1 MMPRVQN
8 CPFAGVSRASLLAEH
23 TNALE
28 RVLQL
33 PDDDDAYEAANQKLW
48 EIRQAYC
55 DQLPLV
61 RFCASPFD
69 GLPFDHSIDLDGLDG
84 LWWSAIEPLRPLE
97 FLPRHVVAFTGAMT
111 LVEPLENTVFLVKPG
126 PGAPFVVPWLL
137 ELPGVKA
144 VLCPLMIGRHQ
155 GWPVIYFR
163 EDLDSRE
170 GGFNTWGQ
178 GLSRFVVDEET
189 SGWHEW
195 SAGPEDYDFDLAP
208 WVKSGKLLWLPE
220 DDPTGVPRNGLEGFE
235 WLNLPGERKLHLV
248 CQGRVIL
255 QEPFAPVGWD
265 EDEEAKPESVGR
277 EEQWWQAPIPEP
289 KWQPEAPEPESEPE
303 REPEL
308 KPEPEPKEEAPPMP
322 SSEPTPEQRAPA
334 APPPVQASAPP
345 VQLGPKFCRQ
355 CGKPLKTGAKFCGGC
370 GAKL

>member
-8 CPFAGVSRASLLAEH
+8 RPFAGVSRASLLAEH
-23 TNALE
+23 TSALE

-33 PDDDDAYEAANQKLW
+33 SDEDDAYEAANQKLW

-61 RFCASPFD
+61 RFCVSPFD

-84 LWWSAIEPLRPLE
+84 LWWSALEPLRPME
-97 FLPRHVVAFTGAMT
+97 FLPQHVVAFTGAMT
-111 LVEPLENTVFLVKPG
+111 LREPLEPTSFLVKPG
-126 PGAPFVVPWLL
+126 PGAPFVVPWVLD
-137 ELPGVKA
+137 LPGVKA

-163 EDLDSRE
+163 EDKASRE

-195 SAGPEDYDFDLAP
+195 SAGPEDYDFNLAP
-208 WVKSGKLLWLPE
+208 WVESGKLLWVPE
-220 DDPTGVPRNGLEGFE
+220 DDPTGVPREGLGGFS
-235 WLNLPGERKLHLV
+235 WLNLPGERQLQLV
-248 CQGRVIL
+248 CQGRVML
-255 QEPFAPVGWD
+255 QEPFAPVEWD
-265 EDEEAKPESVGR
+265 EDESAEPESENG
-277 EEQWWQAPIPEP
+277 EEQWWKAAP
-289 KWQPEAPEPESEPE
+289 PEPEW
-303 REPEL
+303 
-308 KPEPEPKEEAPPMP
+308 KPEPPDPEAESEPQLAPELEPKRLASSLPSDEPMP
-322 SSEPTPEQRAPA
+322 EQTASA
-334 APPPVQASAPP
+334 APPPVQTAAPA
-345 VQLGPKFCRQ
+345 VQAGPKFCRQ
-355 CGKPLKTGAKFCGGC
+355 CGKPLKPGARFCGEC